1 MDFGDLGSS
10 DFGSSLLAEISS
22 LGSFFDN
29 DKPSTSA
36 RVSGGSSTSGQSRQ
50 SGLSSSPAVPS
61 SAKTMSSVSYGT
73 PTSQQNGRDTKYSS
87 LGRSTAGTSVATAG
101 VSSTGV
107 CVCVCVCCVCVCAP
121 ILLSTVKF
129 SPSVSVC
136 HGLFETLVMYQ

>member
-36 RVSGGSSTSGQSRQ
+36 RVSGGSSTSGQ

-107 CVCVCVCCVCVCAP
+107 CVCVCCVCVCVCTYFIINCKIQP
-121 ILLSTVKF
+121 FCQCLSRTI
-129 SPSVSVC
+129 
-136 HGLFETLVMYQ
+136 